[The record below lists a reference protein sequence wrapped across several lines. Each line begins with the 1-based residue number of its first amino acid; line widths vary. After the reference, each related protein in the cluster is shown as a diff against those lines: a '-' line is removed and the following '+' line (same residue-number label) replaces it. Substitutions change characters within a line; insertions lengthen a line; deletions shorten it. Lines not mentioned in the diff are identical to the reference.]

1 MNQTNQKEPC
11 YEEMKPYEKF
21 MAKGP
26 EYLSEE
32 ELLAIIIRTGTR
44 TMDAM
49 ALAKQVLALS
59 KGREKRAARP
69 AASVRRGPLQ
79 GQPHRPGEGGENQ
92 MPY

>member
-44 TMDAM
+44 TMDALQ
-49 ALAKQVLALS
+49 LAKQVLAS
-59 KGREKRAARP
+59 ARAGKKGCSACSICPSGTFARST
-69 AASVRRGPLQ
+69 ASAG
-79 GQPHRPGEGGENQ
+79 
-92 MPY
+92 